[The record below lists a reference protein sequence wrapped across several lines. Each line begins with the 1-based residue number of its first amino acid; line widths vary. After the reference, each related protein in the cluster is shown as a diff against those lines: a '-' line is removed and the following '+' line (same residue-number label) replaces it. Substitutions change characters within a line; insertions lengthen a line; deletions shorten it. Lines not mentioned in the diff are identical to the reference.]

1 MKGDMRGH
9 PTRHG
14 VRRASEW
21 RIMSLLP
28 SLMTGLRVGV
38 TTSMKYWWKGSSC
51 QVGEYGTGL
60 GDPKLSYS
68 TALWYPP
75 WIVVKDGERPYPTPS
90 SYPELAVEL
99 ALTLVQLD
107 HEVQKL
113 RAQEA
118 MPRVPLA

>member
-1 MKGDMRGH
+1 MRGH
-9 PTRHG
+9 PM
-14 VRRASEW
+14 RRGMRRVGGW
-21 RIMSLLP
+21 RVMSLLP
-28 SLMTGLRVGV
+28 SLMTGLLVGA

-51 QVGEYGTGL
+51 RVVESGMER

-90 SYPELAVEL
+90 SYPALAVEL

-107 HEVQKL
+107 QEVQRL
-113 RAQEA
+113 RAQED
-118 MPRVPLA
+118 MPRVPLV